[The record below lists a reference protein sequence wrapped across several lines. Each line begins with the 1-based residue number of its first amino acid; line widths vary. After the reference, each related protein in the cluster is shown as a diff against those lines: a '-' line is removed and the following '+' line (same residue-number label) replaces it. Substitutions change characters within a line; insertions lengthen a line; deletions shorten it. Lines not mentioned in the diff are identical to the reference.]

1 MSMQPL
7 AGRSRPDSLADVLER
22 VLDKGVVIAGDIV
35 VNVLDIELLSLK
47 LRLFIASAQTAQE
60 MGMDWWTRDA
70 FFTSQNGEGNGSARS
85 RLQGW
90 RDDQGQVEAG
100 DDDLRDRVAALE
112 RALSDANGHAEQR
125 SESSATRRTGGH
137 EGAKR

>member
-70 FFTSQNGEGNGSARS
+70 FFTSQNNEGNGSARN
-85 RLQGW
+85 RLQGR
-90 RDDQGQVEAG
+90 RDGQGQVEAG
-100 DDDLRDRVAALE
+100 DDLRDRVAALE
-112 RALSDANGHAEQR
+112 RALSDGADGHAEQR
-125 SESSATRRTGGH
+125 AESSATRRTGGH